1 MFCLALSMN
10 DTELEQLYDTQA
22 CGLFHYFVSLT
33 RSESD
38 ARDLLQEMFI
48 KLAASRMDQVT
59 NEKAWLWRMAHNLAL
74 DWWRRHRTRQD
85 YEQRAE
91 REQLKRFQEVADPD
105 AGDLARWMNAA
116 VSALPEEQRTVLQ
129 LKLFEDLTFEQVAEV
144 QGIPLNT
151 AASRYRYALDKIR
164 TVLRPIYEELR

>member
-48 KLAASRMDQVT
+48 KLAASGMDQVT

-105 AGDLARWMNAA
+105 AGDLVRWMNAA